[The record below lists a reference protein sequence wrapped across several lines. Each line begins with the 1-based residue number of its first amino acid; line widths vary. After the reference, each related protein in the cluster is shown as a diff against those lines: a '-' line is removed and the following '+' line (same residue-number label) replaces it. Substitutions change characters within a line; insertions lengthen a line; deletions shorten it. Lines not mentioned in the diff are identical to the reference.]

1 MATRAVLAPSE
12 GSKIVFG
19 RAQPPTPLGELT
31 SLLQLYVVKQI
42 FKISASEYLKYTRKY
57 AILTLNN
64 QNIFWGVL
72 VIFFSLKSHICQN
85 VEILRYFEFDLSSIT
100 AAVANFDFEK

>member
-12 GSKIVFG
+12 RIKIVFG
-19 RAQPPTPLGELT
+19 RGSAPNPLEELT

-64 QNIFWGVL
+64 QKISGEGHSLLPDPTPADPTALGASIFRLYWH
-72 VIFFSLKSHICQN
+72 FF
-85 VEILRYFEFDLSSIT
+85 LSTSSPGT
-100 AAVANFDFEK
+100 K